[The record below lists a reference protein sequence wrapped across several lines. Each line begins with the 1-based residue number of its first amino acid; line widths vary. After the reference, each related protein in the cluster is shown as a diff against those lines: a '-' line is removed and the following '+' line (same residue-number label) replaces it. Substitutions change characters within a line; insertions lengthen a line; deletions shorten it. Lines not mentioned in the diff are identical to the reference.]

1 MIYIDGSKISHLYKS
16 VICSDG
22 SVGAAGPTVPT
33 KGHDPPLRSLCG
45 LVLLTATDSLYDQFK
60 LNVLCLLYLL
70 LTLFFA
76 LFKIRILG
84 HRAHS

>member
-1 MIYIDGSKISHLYKS
+1 MFIGGSKISHPYKS

-33 KGHDPPLRSLCG
+33 EGHEPPLGSLCG
-45 LVLLTATDSLYDQFK
+45 LVLLTVTDSLYDQFK